1 MDAEADAKNIAITT
15 AHVIADINEK
25 NQIVSMCMIG
35 YNENI
40 RIGSEKEN
48 AAIDKFACMMKL
60 E

>member
-1 MDAEADAKNIAITT
+1 M
-15 AHVIADINEK
+15 IADINEK

-48 AAIDKFACMMKL
+48 AAIDKFACMVKL